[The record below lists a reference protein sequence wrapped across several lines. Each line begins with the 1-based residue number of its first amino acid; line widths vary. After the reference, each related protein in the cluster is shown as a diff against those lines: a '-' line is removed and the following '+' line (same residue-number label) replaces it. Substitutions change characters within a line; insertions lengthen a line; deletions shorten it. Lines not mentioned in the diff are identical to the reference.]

1 MAAPSKLAAGSPFNM
16 HLLYEEGGDIK
27 AATVQSTSGE
37 GDAQSWQATS
47 LSGKKLKLKVKEVWL
62 RFEKPDA
69 KSVMDEA
76 NALSAEIDL
85 QLLWDCAPEG
95 EFAFADIASEY
106 FGGQV
111 SAAQQAALAIALQ
124 SAPVYFR
131 RKQRG
136 RFMRAPKEQLD
147 AGIAALERKQREQEQ
162 QGQWQAELVAGRF
175 PEGLVSQAK
184 QLLFNPDKNTLV
196 YKAFLAACNET
207 GESPPQ
213 LMMRCGALESPL
225 AYHQGMFLKESFPNG
240 SGHHVDAAIADAVY
254 DAAVAA
260 LPTAEVQA
268 FSIDEITTTE
278 IDDALSVT
286 ALPQGGH
293 RIGVHISA
301 PGLVITKDDLL
312 DQVARARMSTVYIP
326 GEKITMLPD
335 ALIARFSLDAGI
347 ARPAVSIYV
356 DIDAQGELIRQ
367 SMQTRIELVP
377 IAANLRLEHLGESVN
392 QFADPEY
399 AANAENT
406 FAFQNELLILWQA
419 AQKLHAKRQ
428 EQRAKNG
435 LRVEQLGVVDP
446 NALQRDFQF
455 QISQVNGVEQVAI
468 QPRTRGSVL
477 DTIVAE
483 WMIYCN
489 STWGQ
494 WLADHG
500 LPAMFRTQKGWG
512 PQRTRMQ
519 TTPAPHEGLGLEYY
533 AWCTSPLRRYTD
545 LVNQWQL
552 IALARHG
559 VMAKMVAP
567 FQPRDASLMGIAAD
581 FETCYQSY
589 NEDQDRM
596 EKYWCLRWLAQEPL
610 PRTVFARHLKEG
622 MSRLEDIPLH
632 LPIPEL
638 ASHSRMTRAEIAIL
652 ETDLLQLTASVR
664 VNQIE
669 KAESAATE
677 MDAPEVVSPSAEPAP
692 VGDTPIT

>member
-1 MAAPSKLAAGSPFNM
+1 M

-27 AATVQSTSGE
+27 AATVQSTTGE
-37 GDAQSWQATS
+37 GDAQSWQATG
-47 LSGKKLKLKVKEVWL
+47 LSGKKLKLKAKEVWL

-69 KSVMDEA
+69 QDLMDEA

-95 EFAFADIASEY
+95 EFAFTDIASEY

-147 AGIAALERKQREQEQ
+147 AGIAALERKEREQEQ

-175 PEGLVSQAK
+175 PEGLLSQAK
-184 QLLFNPDKNTLV
+184 QLLFNPDKNTLA

-225 AYHQGMFLKESFPNG
+225 AYHQGIFLRANFPNG
-240 SGHHVDAAIADAVY
+240 AGHHADAMIADAVY
-254 DAAVAA
+254 DAAIAA
-260 LPTAEVQA
+260 LPIAEVQA
-268 FSIDEITTTE
+268 FSIDDAATTE

-286 ALPQGGH
+286 TLPDGEH

-301 PGLVITKDDLL
+301 PGLVISKDDSL
-312 DQVARARMSTVYIP
+312 DQVARARMSTVYMP
-326 GEKITMLPD
+326 GDKITMLPD
-335 ALIARFSLDAGI
+335 AVIARFSLDAGS

-356 DIDAQGELIRQ
+356 DVDAQGDLIAQ
-367 SMQTRIELVP
+367 SAQTRIELVP
-377 IAANLRLEHLGESVN
+377 IVANLRLEHLEESVN

-399 AANAENT
+399 VANADNT
-406 FAFQNELLILWQA
+406 FAFQNELLILWRA

-428 EQRAKNG
+428 DQRAKNG

-455 QISQVNGVEQVAI
+455 QISQANGVERVEI
-468 QPRTRGSVL
+468 EPRSRGSVL

-494 WLADHG
+494 WLADQG
-500 LPAMFRTQKGWG
+500 LPALFRTQKGWG

-533 AWCTSPLRRYTD
+533 AWCTSPLRRYSD

-552 IALARHG
+552 IALAKHG
-559 VMAKMVAP
+559 VTAKMVAP

-589 NEDQDRM
+589 AEYQDRM

-610 PRTVFARHLKEG
+610 PRSVFARHLKEG
-622 MSRLEDIPLH
+622 MSRLEDVPLH

-638 ASHSRMTRAEIAIL
+638 ASHPRMTRAEIAIL
-652 ETDLLQLTASVR
+652 ETDLLQLSASVR
-664 VNQIE
+664 VHQIE
-669 KAESAATE
+669 KAESAASEIDAAE
-677 MDAPEVVSPSAEPAP
+677 MDSSELDAPETEPPATDLAP
-692 VGDTPIT
+692 LGDPPIA